1 MTGVDP
7 LILTAAFSALAD
19 PTRRAVLERLSEGEA
34 TVSELAQPL
43 QMSLPAVSRHLK
55 VLEQAG
61 LLRRRRDGRQHI
73 ISLDAGPMSEVNE
86 WLDHYRKFWEGNF
99 DRLAE
104 YLEAE
109 KDNKRI

>member
-1 MTGVDP
+1 MTGVDQ